1 MKKLSISLLIVGF
14 VGVVVGAILKIE
26 GKGNFAN
33 SIMLSSIFI
42 SLIGVLLVLV
52 KGNGSVKN

>member
-1 MKKLSISLLIVGF
+1 MKKLFISLLIVGF

-33 SIMLSSIFI
+33 SIMLFSIVI
-42 SLIGVLLVLV
+42 SLIGVILVLV

>member
-1 MKKLSISLLIVGF
+1 MKKLSLLLLTFGF

-26 GKGNFAN
+26 GKGNFTN

-42 SLIGVLLVLV
+42 SLIGVLLVLA